1 MLDILSPIL
10 LDNFLNELVGF
21 NVFMIKIGA
30 LPDIH
35 DILIYIQLG
44 LLSHA
49 QKEHDIF
56 LLEVIL
62 VEYSV

>member
-1 MLDILSPIL
+1 MLDYL
-10 LDNFLNELVGF
+10 LYELVGF
-21 NVFMIKIGA
+21 NVFGVKIGA

-35 DILIYIQLG
+35 GILFYINLG

-49 QKEHDIF
+49 KEEHDIF